1 MRLADL
7 AGSVLFTL
15 STEAFY
21 ANRVAQHTTL
31 DISADEVHRIGRSE
45 VERIHDE
52 MREIMAEVEFEGEL
66 PAFNVNQMLLKAGM
80 PG

>member
-1 MRLADL
+1 M
-7 AGSVLFTL
+7 
-15 STEAFY
+15 
-21 ANRVAQHTTL
+21 AQHTTL